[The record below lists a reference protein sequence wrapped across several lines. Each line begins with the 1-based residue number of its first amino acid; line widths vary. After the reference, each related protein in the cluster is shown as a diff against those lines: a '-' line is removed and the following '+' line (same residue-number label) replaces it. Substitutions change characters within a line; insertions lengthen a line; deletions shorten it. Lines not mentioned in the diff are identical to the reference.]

1 MSDHALAQQ
10 PGSTPLSFYEVY
22 RRLAQARTD
31 IIGPPPQMSRL
42 VWLFAL
48 IAGGWIT
55 SVASS
60 HWSGSTRNLIAY
72 AGLAFE
78 LIGCLLLVI
87 YKRRLVRQG
96 SPKEL
101 EWFEEYDQI
110 HTRDTETIDWI
121 ASFGTDAIDRRLG
134 TLKERQIG
142 ETKFSKM
149 LFGSIGD
156 LGLISVLALAYA
168 QIHVLGEH
176 AMSGGELIAAC
187 FFGTA
192 VIFLYA
198 NSWPTSMQ
206 SVRAERL
213 ALIFSLARARSEV
226 LTSRHDIHALVPSVA
241 TSHP

>member
-1 MSDHALAQQ
+1 
-10 PGSTPLSFYEVY
+10 
-22 RRLAQARTD
+22 
-31 IIGPPPQMSRL
+31 MSRL
-42 VWLFAL
+42 VWLFGL

-60 HWSGSTRNLIAY
+60 HWSGGTRNLIAY
-72 AGLAFE
+72 TGMACE

-87 YKRRLVRQG
+87 HRRRLVRQD
-96 SPKEL
+96 SPREM
-101 EWFEEYDQI
+101 EWVEEYDEI
-110 HTRDTETIDWI
+110 HARDTETINWI

-142 ETKFSKM
+142 EAKFSKM

-176 AMSGGELIAAC
+176 AMSGGELIAAA

-192 VIFLYA
+192 VIILYA
-198 NSWPTSMQ
+198 SSWPTSMQ

-213 ALIFSLARARSEV
+213 ALIFTLARARSEAA
-226 LTSRHDIHALVPSVA
+226 TSRHDTQPFVSRVA